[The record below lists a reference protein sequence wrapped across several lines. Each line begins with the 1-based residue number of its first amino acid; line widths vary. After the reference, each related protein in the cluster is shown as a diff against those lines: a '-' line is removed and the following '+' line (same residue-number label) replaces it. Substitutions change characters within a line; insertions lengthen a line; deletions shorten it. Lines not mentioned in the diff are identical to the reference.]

1 MLTIKR
7 NCQSMWITLYDFNC
21 YIVDLLR
28 SNILCWGK
36 QRFTKNIGSSFLL
49 FVLAPEGEIG
59 VLNTSRQKCLKSEEN
74 SVCESNCQSFS
85 NNWTSVIFFQIR
97 RKLLLFKWLLQSIL
111 KLSIWRKWNFIKRKS
126 SLETFDSLALSQKD
140 EFSRWSWAT
149 RLLDSAQINMESSH
163 LSYLCHSFC
172 LITFFLTHINDL
184 FYLTL

>member
-1 MLTIKR
+1 MNHIVRLQLLHSRFIEKQHTMLRQAAFYEKLWLFF
-7 NCQSMWITLYDFNC
+7 CF
-21 YIVDLLR
+21 
-28 SNILCWGK
+28 
-36 QRFTKNIGSSFLL
+36 SFSLQK
-49 FVLAPEGEIG
+49 AIG
-59 VLNTSRQKCLKSEEN
+59 VLSTSRQKCLKSEEN
-74 SVCESNCQSFS
+74 SVCKSNCQSFS

-97 RKLLLFKWLLQSIL
+97 RKLLLFKWLLESIL

-126 SLETFDSLALSQKD
+126 SRETFDSLAFCQKD